1 MPSSLVAAVQ
11 MTSTDDLDRNLA
23 RAGELVRAAAARGA
37 SFVALPENVSF
48 IGSDEEKL
56 ATVESFE
63 LGPVPAN
70 AGKVARW
77 ASALAHETQTWL
89 LAGGV
94 AERTPDASKA
104 YNSAVLFDARGRIVA
119 SYRKIHLFDVKLTD
133 GTERNE
139 SRIFAAGTTPVVVDT
154 PIGRVGLSI
163 CFDVRFPEL
172 YRKLVS
178 DGATVLTVPATFTVT
193 TGRDHWHVL
202 LRARAIE
209 SQAYVIAPAQ
219 WGENAPGR
227 PSYGHALICDPWGTI
242 LAECADGE
250 GFAIAPLDLE
260 RVASLR
266 SQLPALA
273 CRRL

>member
-1 MPSSLVAAVQ
+1 

-23 RAGELVRAAAARGA
+23 RAGELVRAAAERGA
-37 SFVALPENVSF
+37 RLVTLPENVAF
-48 IGSDEEKL
+48 IGGDDGKL
-56 ATVESFE
+56 ATAEAFD
-63 LGPVPAN
+63 LGPVTAN
-70 AGKVARW
+70 AGKIARW
-77 ASALAHETQTWL
+77 ASELARETQTWL
-89 LAGGV
+89 LLGGV
-94 AERTPDASKA
+94 AERTPDERKV
-104 YNSAVLFDARGRIVA
+104 YNAAVMFDALGRITA
-119 SYRKIHLFDVKLTD
+119 CYRKIHLFEVKLAD

-139 SRIFAAGTTPVVVDT
+139 SRLFVPGTTPVVVDT
-154 PIGRVGLSI
+154 PLGRVGMSI

-172 YRKLVS
+172 YRKLV
-178 DGATVLTVPATFTVT
+178 DEGATVLTVPATFTVT

-219 WGENAPGR
+219 WGENAPNR

-242 LAECADGE
+242 VSECPDGE
-250 GFAIAPLDLE
+250 GFAIAPIDLD

-266 SQLPALA
+266 NQLPALA

>member
-1 MPSSLVAAVQ
+1 MPSSLAAAVQ

-37 SFVALPENVSF
+37 SLVTLPENVAF
-48 IGSDEEKL
+48 IGGDAGKL
-56 ATVESFE
+56 ATAEAFD
-63 LGPVPAN
+63 LGPVTAN
-70 AGKVARW
+70 AGKIARW
-77 ASALAHETQTWL
+77 ASELARETQTWL
-89 LAGGV
+89 LLGGV
-94 AERTPDASKA
+94 AERIPDERKV
-104 YNSAVLFDARGRIVA
+104 YNAAVLFDALGRIA
-119 SYRKIHLFDVKLTD
+119 ACYRKIHLFEVKLAD
-133 GTERNE
+133 GTERSE
-139 SRIFAAGTTPVVVDT
+139 SRLFVPGTTPVVVDT
-154 PIGRVGLSI
+154 PIGRVGMSI

-172 YRKLVS
+172 YRKLVD

-219 WGENAPGR
+219 WGENAPNR

-242 LAECADGE
+242 VSECPDGE
-250 GFAIAPLDLE
+250 GFAIAPIDLE

>member
-1 MPSSLVAAVQ
+1 

-23 RAGELVRAAAARGA
+23 RAGQLVRAAAARGA
-37 SFVALPENVSF
+37 SFVALPENVAF
-48 IGSDEEKL
+48 IGEDEQKL
-56 ATVESFE
+56 ATSEKLE
-63 LGPVPAN
+63 LGPVAAT

-77 ASALAHETQTWL
+77 GSELARETQSWL
-89 LAGGV
+89 LVGGV
-94 AERTPDASKA
+94 AEVSPDANKA
-104 YNSAVLFDARGRIVA
+104 YNTAVLFDARGNIVA
-119 SYRKIHLFDVKLTD
+119 AYRKIHLFDVKLAD

-139 SRIFAAGTTPVVVDT
+139 SRIFAPGATPVVIDT

-227 PSYGHALICDPWGTI
+227 ASYGHALICDPWGTI

-250 GFAIAPLDLE
+250 GLAIAPIDLE
-260 RVASLR
+260 RVAALR
-266 SQLPALA
+266 HQLPALA
-273 CRRL
+273 CRRLSSVI